1 MMDGMVIPCS
11 RSWCQ
16 PVEAF
21 VVIVTAPRSD
31 IISIR
36 AVETSTSDM
45 LDMSIKLTD
54 VRKEP
59 YKHHAVV
66 ML

>member
-1 MMDGMVIPCS
+1 MAWYYLARAAG
-11 RSWCQ
+11 
-16 PVEAF
+16 EAF

-45 LDMSIKLTD
+45 ADNLRATVEARTYWILGALE
-54 VRKEP
+54 V
-59 YKHHAVV
+59 
-66 ML
+66 